1 MFENKQ
7 SPRSQHAL
15 SNRTIHALMFDFN
28 ISTRL
33 IRHQMVQFVDE
44 HTNSLFL
51 IYFLFTYLGS
61 DIRQTGI
68 APLHLRQLE
77 MIIHNNDTVRKK
89 IEVKEKCRQRIHRS
103 SNTLSAFTKNISYF
117 QLIYLNFKPRL
128 LVRKFDSVS

>member
-33 IRHQMVQFVDE
+33 FRYQMVQFVDE
-44 HTNSLFL
+44 HANFLFL
-51 IYFLFTYLGS
+51 IYLLFTYLGS
-61 DIRQTGI
+61 DIRQNGI
-68 APLHLRQLE
+68 APLLLRQLE

-89 IEVKEKCRQRIHRS
+89 SEVKGKCLQILSAQKIHRS
-103 SNTLSAFTKNISYF
+103 SNTLSAFTKNVSYF
-117 QLIYLNFKPRL
+117 QFIYLNFKPRL
-128 LVRKFDSVS
+128 LL